1 MIRARACIALAI
13 SAAATPLA
21 AQSIEASASAF
32 MVQNNLL
39 FTNARAEQTGQF
51 VAAEGALRISRLR
64 LALASSIG
72 SLAGDDDALNPD
84 RSGRSTTITA
94 LVQATPWLGVG
105 AAAEAKR
112 FDSDAGINVW
122 RLIGGNVRLTPMVV
136 PNTLEALA
144 DISVWPS
151 ATILDGPTMGLAL
164 RSVVGA
170 TYLVTQNIGVR
181 LAYRFERFDFE
192 EQGGAPRLEQYRGA
206 TLGAVYRLSR

>member
-1 MIRARACIALAI
+1 VNCRFLASLGMTVLGANAL
-13 SAAATPLA
+13 T
-21 AQSIEASASAF
+21 AQSIELSGSAF

-51 VAAEGALRISRLR
+51 VAAEGALRISKLR
-64 LALASSIG
+64 VGLASAMG

-94 LVQATPWLGVG
+94 LIQATPWMGLG

-112 FDSDAGINVW
+112 FDSDAGITVW
-122 RLIGGNVRLTPMVV
+122 RLIGGNVRLTPMVI

-144 DISVWPS
+144 DVSVWPS
-151 ATILDGPTMGLAL
+151 ATILNGPTMGLAL

-170 TYLVTQNIGVR
+170 TYFVKHNVGIR

-192 EQGGAPRLEQYRGA
+192 DQGGAPRLEQYRGA